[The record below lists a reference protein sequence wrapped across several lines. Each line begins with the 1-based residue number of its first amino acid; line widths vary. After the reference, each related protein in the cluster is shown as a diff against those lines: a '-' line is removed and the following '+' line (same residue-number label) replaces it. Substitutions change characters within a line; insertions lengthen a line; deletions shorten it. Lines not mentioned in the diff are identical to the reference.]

1 MFHGRRLC
9 LTTRPG
15 GNEFHMKLHLF
26 RHGIAI
32 ERDDPACPPEADRFL
47 TPKGIAKTEAAARG
61 LRALGIKPG
70 VILTSPL
77 LRAVQTAEIAC
88 NALGYP
94 VKKLRQTDA
103 LKADRK
109 AADLFAELSG
119 IKSNEVLCVGHAPN
133 LDEVIAFAIGSHA
146 AVTSLKKAG
155 FASLEIDAV
164 GPPRGLLIAI
174 YTPKAL
180 RLLGE

>member
-1 MFHGRRLC
+1 
-9 LTTRPG
+9 
-15 GNEFHMKLHLF
+15 MKVHLF

-32 ERDDPACPPEADRFL
+32 DRADPACPSEADRFL
-47 TPKGIAKTEAAARG
+47 TPKGVAKTEAAARG

-70 VILTSPL
+70 VILTSPF

-94 VKKLRQTDA
+94 VKKLRHTDA
-103 LKADRK
+103 LKSESK
-109 AADLFAELSG
+109 PADLFDELSG
-119 IKSNEVLCVGHAPN
+119 IEFDEVLCVGHAPN
-133 LDEVIAFAIGSHA
+133 LDEIIAYAIGSDST
-146 AVTSLKKAG
+146 VTLLKKAG
-155 FASLEIDAV
+155 FASLEIDDFS
-164 GPPRGLLIAI
+164 PPRGSIVAI

>member
-1 MFHGRRLC
+1 
-9 LTTRPG
+9 
-15 GNEFHMKLHLF
+15 MKVHLF

-32 ERDDPACPPEADRFL
+32 DRNDPASPPDEDRFL
-47 TPKGIAKTEAAARG
+47 TPKGITKTEAAARG

-70 VILTSPL
+70 IILTSPL

-94 VKKLRQTDA
+94 VKKLRHTDA
-103 LKADRK
+103 LKSEAK
-109 AADLFAELSG
+109 PAQLFDELAK
-119 IKSNEVLCVGHAPN
+119 IKSDEVICVGHAPN
-133 LDEVIAFAIGSHA
+133 LDEVIAYAIGSHS

-155 FASLEIDAV
+155 FASLEIADS
-164 GPPRGLLIAI
+164 PRPRGSIVAI